1 MSMGDCFM
9 NTIEE
14 LGIEQS
20 KNDINSKIFY
30 KISFS
35 IKESRDEM
43 DLLWELVLH
52 IKRWLDS
59 KERKK
64 GIIHVPREMRYWT
77 HFKNGN
83 KLYDAK
89 RKKTFYAE
97 SIYRVNPENDKDIS
111 WACRI
116 RECQNESGFA
126 PRCGNAE
133 GFFSML
139 TEDWCKFHAI
149 TFCGGNINALY
160 TPDIAIDQP
169 DVSELLKYDGARTIK
184 MRPWSAYTQK
194 TQFQIENEKVTLTVS
209 IGQTA
214 ETNNVENRGAY
225 NLGKMYTFFRFS
237 FENAQGFEKIE
248 KYYIIARKIVAIL
261 TSQNNI
267 FFEEVYLSQ
276 RNSEQKYF
284 KTGICKIFDSY
295 ENYSIRQWHKVIP
308 IFSVF
313 DYIPNLIDG
322 IVNGK
327 ANSLLE
333 LLPEDN
339 KMVNRISIKNVQD
352 LCTALEVSY
361 HLDDR
366 RKREKDTLI
375 EELKKNIKNTIAEFT
390 KVHNEIDVNK
400 ETTMSSAFQYLDY
413 TLKQKIFT
421 LYNENSDVVD
431 AIVSKYSLPSV
442 NENSI
447 ASFVKLRN
455 NKTHSGTV
463 EWGESAKIYA
473 PLFAI
478 VYASFFKYIKLP
490 DEVIKSTLLQIF

>member
-1 MSMGDCFM
+1 MESK
-9 NTIEE
+9 NKKEE
-14 LGIEQS
+14 LEIRKAS
-20 KNDINSKIFY
+20 SYDINFPDNKYLENSDKQRIQ
-30 KISFS
+30 KAVTDGGIS
-35 IKESRDEM
+35 I
-43 DLLWELVLH
+43 
-52 IKRWLDS
+52 
-59 KERKK
+59 
-64 GIIHVPREMRYWT
+64 
-77 HFKNGN
+77 GN
-83 KLYDAK
+83 KTFISEKELNKLLVTDRKGVTNAMMSTPPGDLKKVGDVEYMSTPHLQKEISQK
-89 RKKTFYAE
+89 RQQPRSITEQEKLGYAQDC
-97 SIYRVNPENDKDIS
+97 VNAFSN
-111 WACRI
+111 
-116 RECQNESGFA
+116 NE
-126 PRCGNAE
+126 E
-133 GFFSML
+133 
-139 TEDWCKFHAI
+139 
-149 TFCGGNINALY
+149 Y
-160 TPDIAIDQP
+160 TPGIAIEQP

-184 MRPWSAYTQK
+184 MRPWSAYTRT

-214 ETNNVENRGAY
+214 ETNNAENRGAY
-225 NLGKMYTFFRFS
+225 NLGKVYTFFRFS
-237 FENAQGFEKIE
+237 FENAQGFEKME

-267 FFEEVYLSQ
+267 CFEEVYLSQ

-327 ANSLLE
+327 VNSLLE

-361 HLDDR
+361 QLDDK
-366 RKREKDTLI
+366 RKREKDALI

-390 KVHNEIDVNK
+390 KAHNEIDVNK

-413 TLKQKIFT
+413 TLKQKILT
-421 LYNENSDVVD
+421 LYNENSDIVD
-431 AIVSKYSLPSV
+431 EIVSKYSLPSV

-463 EWGESAKIYA
+463 EWGESAKIYT

>member
-1 MSMGDCFM
+1 MKKIDENFCGYIKVEDDTYTYNVSDNIVTLLPAQSDPQKRDDSLYRIKSHKTNTSEYLFGEDNNSMIAILRNGKFITDPIGTNVAIRFA
-9 NTIEE
+9 TPI
-14 LGIEQS
+14 I
-20 KNDINSKIFY
+20 
-30 KISFS
+30 
-35 IKESRDEM
+35 IK
-43 DLLWELVLH
+43 
-52 IKRWLDS
+52 
-59 KERKK
+59 
-64 GIIHVPREMRYWT
+64 
-77 HFKNGN
+77 
-83 KLYDAK
+83 A
-89 RKKTFYAE
+89 
-97 SIYRVNPENDKDIS
+97 
-111 WACRI
+111 
-116 RECQNESGFA
+116 
-126 PRCGNAE
+126 CGNAE

-284 KTGICKIFDSY
+284 KIGICKIFDSY

-322 IVNGK
+322 IVNG
-327 ANSLLE
+327 NLQSYLLIM
-333 LLPEDN
+333 
-339 KMVNRISIKNVQD
+339 KI
-352 LCTALEVSY
+352 
-361 HLDDR
+361 R
-366 RKREKDTLI
+366 RL
-375 EELKKNIKNTIAEFT
+375 
-390 KVHNEIDVNK
+390 
-400 ETTMSSAFQYLDY
+400 
-413 TLKQKIFT
+413 
-421 LYNENSDVVD
+421 
-431 AIVSKYSLPSV
+431 
-442 NENSI
+442 
-447 ASFVKLRN
+447 
-455 NKTHSGTV
+455 G
-463 EWGESAKIYA
+463 
-473 PLFAI
+473 
-478 VYASFFKYIKLP
+478 
-490 DEVIKSTLLQIF
+490 LLQEKVMQENCWII

>member
-1 MSMGDCFM
+1 MG
-9 NTIEE
+9 I
-14 LGIEQS
+14 LKGIF
-20 KNDINSKIFY
+20 K
-30 KISFS
+30 
-35 IKESRDEM
+35 SRDKPKNATSGSAYRFFIGGSSIGKNVNERSAM
-43 DLLWELVLH
+43 QMTAVYSCVRILSEAVASLPLHVYKYNSEGGKGEIIALYPLMPNRMTVDRDDKGQLYYQYNTSKDDAPTMKGSMVNLKPSDVLH
-52 IKRWLDS
+52 IPGLGFDGLVGYSPIAMAKNAIGMAIACEEYGA
-59 KERKK
+59 KFFANGATPG
-64 GIIHVPREMRYWT
+64 GI
-77 HFKNGN
+77 
-83 KLYDAK
+83 L
-89 RKKTFYAE
+89 
-97 SIYRVNPENDKDIS
+97 
-111 WACRI
+111 
-116 RECQNESGFA
+116 
-126 PRCGNAE
+126 
-133 GFFSML
+133 
-139 TEDWCKFHAI
+139 EDPG
-149 TFCGGNINALY
+149 T
-160 TPDIAIDQP
+160 
-169 DVSELLKYDGARTIK
+169 VK
-184 MRPWSAYTQK
+184 MRPWSAYTRT

-214 ETNNVENRGAY
+214 ETNNAENRGAY
-225 NLGKMYTFFRFS
+225 NLGKVYTFFRFS
-237 FENAQGFEKIE
+237 FENAQGFEKME

-267 FFEEVYLSQ
+267 CFEEVYLSQ

-327 ANSLLE
+327 VNSLLE

-361 HLDDR
+361 RLDDK
-366 RKREKDTLI
+366 RKREKDALI

-390 KVHNEIDVNK
+390 KAHNEIDVNK

-413 TLKQKIFT
+413 TLKQKILT
-421 LYNENSDVVD
+421 LYNENSDIVD
-431 AIVSKYSLPSV
+431 EIVSKYSLPSV

-463 EWGESAKIYA
+463 EWGESAKIYT